1 MRWKNIKDKENHSL
15 RLAVT
20 YDTHGIVVMGLRS
33 GTISFVRHYQTTDKE
48 KIKADLKAEGFEKC
62 YTTLVITTHYQVLL
76 IDAQSA
82 QNLQD
87 EAALREYMEG
97 FIDPEL
103 EEAVWDYIEV
113 PSKKKATITRN
124 YYIIAAKKQYVQGKI
139 DTLKRLGFLVND
151 VQVPE
156 SALCGLVRSLEDSHE
171 GLIFLYLSED
181 KASILLVEN
190 GVIHM
195 MRDIKTG
202 VLSDEERSRELAE
215 DVQKTLDY
223 CNSNLGK
230 FNETRVVL
238 ASLPAAPQGL
248 LSHMSDLLT
257 LPGRMVRAEEITALG
272 ASVHLASSLDLI
284 VLGALL
290 KGRSA

>member
-20 YDTHGIVVMGLRS
+20 YDAQGIVVMGLRS
-33 GTISFVRHYQTTDKE
+33 GIISFVRHYRTTDKE
-48 KIKADLKAEGFEKC
+48 NIKADLKAQGFEKC
-62 YTTLVITTHYQVLL
+62 YTTLVITMHYQVLL

-87 EAALREYMEG
+87 EASLREYMQG

-113 PSKKKATITRN
+113 PSKKKATITKN
-124 YYIIAAKKQYVQGKI
+124 YYIIAAKKQYVQAKI
-139 DTLKRLGFLVND
+139 DNLKRLGFFVND

-171 GLIFLYLSED
+171 GLIFVYLSQD

-223 CNSNLGK
+223 CNGNLGK

-238 ASLPAAPQGL
+238 ASLPTAPQGL

-257 LPGRMVRAEEITALG
+257 LPGRMVQLEEITALG
-272 ASVHLASSLDLI
+272 ASIHLVSSLDFI

-290 KGRSA
+290 KGRSV